1 VKQDRRPAH
10 HQYDR
15 RTQTLHRPDAPI
27 ADPNPAE
34 ARDGRRDAESGGQ
47 VDVACRQKQEQEQQP
62 GPEIQQ
68 ERQKFFASAL
78 SSVGGKIYSLNF

>member
-10 HQYDR
+10 HQHDR
-15 RTQTLHRPDAPI
+15 RTQRLRRPNAPI
-27 ADPNPAE
+27 ANPDPDE
-34 ARDGRRDAESGGQ
+34 GRDGRRDAASGGQ